1 MAKTGSSGS
10 KARARTPSRKTRKA
24 AASTVTRR
32 RPKPGETGG
41 KARAGRSAEG
51 HDVIKGQFGT
61 SSAKQTHRDRVGTP
75 KAPGR
80 RATAARDQT
89 R

>member
-24 AASTVTRR
+24 AASTVARR
-32 RPKPGETGG
+32 RAKPAETGG

-51 HDVIKGQFGT
+51 HDVIKGQYGT
-61 SSAKQTHRDRVGTP
+61 STAKQTHRERAGTP

-80 RATAARDQT
+80 AAIAR
-89 R
+89 